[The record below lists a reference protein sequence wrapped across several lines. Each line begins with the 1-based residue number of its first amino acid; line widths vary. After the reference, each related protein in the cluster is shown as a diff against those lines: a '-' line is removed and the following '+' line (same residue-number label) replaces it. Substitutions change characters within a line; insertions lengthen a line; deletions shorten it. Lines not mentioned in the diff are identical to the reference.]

1 MIKELFENIVSSGIE
16 DRASPILTRI
26 RLLNLFLLAA
36 AIVMNI
42 TLVYRIFNEP
52 GLSLM
57 LIILGTSLSF
67 WGAFF
72 WLRKTKNINAVSIF
86 ASLIIIAFM
95 VSFIYIN
102 RNLSFGLVWS
112 YMVPF
117 FVVFVAGHK
126 IGLPLIFVYY
136 LLIYFPMFVKYDQW
150 LAEGWDEQSLI
161 RYTITSVALLV
172 MAATSEYTFNKHKKE
187 LDLLVRVDEMTGLNN
202 RRNMDYIID
211 RELQKINRYKY
222 VSPISLCILDID
234 DFKSIND
241 RFGHAVG
248 DVVLH
253 EMGRIIKSKIRV
265 VDSAGR
271 WGGEEFLIV
280 FPSTSFQDAMASL
293 ERLRETIA
301 SHDFKFGG
309 KVTCSFGLCS
319 TTTLE
324 FDKDRLLIEADKM
337 LYEAKNNGK
346 DRVYGIEL

>member
-1 MIKELFENIVSSGIE
+1 M
-16 DRASPILTRI
+16 
-26 RLLNLFLLAA
+26 
-36 AIVMNI
+36 
-42 TLVYRIFNEP
+42 
-52 GLSLM
+52 
-57 LIILGTSLSF
+57 
-67 WGAFF
+67 
-72 WLRKTKNINAVSIF
+72 
-86 ASLIIIAFM
+86 
-95 VSFIYIN
+95 
-102 RNLSFGLVWS
+102 
-112 YMVPF
+112 
-117 FVVFVAGHK
+117 
-126 IGLPLIFVYY
+126 
-136 LLIYFPMFVKYDQW
+136 
-150 LAEGWDEQSLI
+150 
-161 RYTITSVALLV
+161 
-172 MAATSEYTFNKHKKE
+172 
-187 LDLLVRVDEMTGLNN
+187 
-202 RRNMDYIID
+202 
-211 RELQKINRYKY
+211 QKINRYKY
-222 VSPISLCILDID
+222 ISPISLCILDID

-248 DVVLH
+248 DMVLH

-346 DRVYGIEL
+346 DRVHGIEL